1 MRGPRTAAIAHK
13 KPDAEML
20 KKHKAEKNTKK
31 DKASKK
37 DSDAPKRPSSA
48 FFIFM
53 EDFRKS
59 FKENYPDQKSGP
71 ARPNRNF
78 LFGDDVKFV
87 ILRYINVQVGK
98 AGGEKWKSM
107 SDADKAPYAEKAL
120 KRKADYEKAVR
131 AYKTK
136 LNGNGCNEPR
146 EESFQSTSEIHD
158 ETGQEASS

>member
-71 ARPNRNF
+71 A
-78 LFGDDVKFV
+78 
-87 ILRYINVQVGK
+87 VGK

>member
-20 KKHKAEKNTKK
+20 KKRKAEKNTKK

-71 ARPNRNF
+71 A
-78 LFGDDVKFV
+78 
-87 ILRYINVQVGK
+87 
-98 AGGEKWKSM
+98 
-107 SDADKAPYAEKAL
+107 DKAPYAEKAL
-120 KRKADYEKAVR
+120 KRKADYEQAVR

>member
-1 MRGPRTAAIAHK
+1 MCSGFVSLALSLYLSSAVVSPLTIVNSRIFFVDFVAR
-13 KPDAEML
+13 ML
-20 KKHKAEKNTKK
+20 KKRKAEKNTKK

-71 ARPNRNF
+71 A
-78 LFGDDVKFV
+78 
-87 ILRYINVQVGK
+87 VGK

-120 KRKADYEKAVR
+120 KRKADYEQAVR